1 MTCWKA
7 WTFPVCK
14 QRIKGDSLRWC
25 IKISSNLEPKGV
37 ELMRGK
43 IAVLDHNLIS
53 VSLCPSGTEGCF
65 LHLGTDNL
73 FDSS

>member
-1 MTCWKA
+1 
-7 WTFPVCK
+7 
-14 QRIKGDSLRWC
+14 
-25 IKISSNLEPKGV
+25 
-37 ELMRGK
+37 MRGK